1 MYINSMDDIIFVL
14 YILEII
20 FVGER
25 IPRVSATQRKR
36 EREKK
41 KKSYFQSLLKLS
53 FVQKFSRILARN
65 RLIL

>member
-1 MYINSMDDIIFVL
+1 MYIKSMDDIIFVL
-14 YILEII
+14 HILEII

-25 IPRVSATQRKR
+25 IPRVFATQRKR
-36 EREKK
+36 ERERE

-53 FVQKFSRILARN
+53 LVQKLSRILARN

>member
-36 EREKK
+36 EREK
-41 KKSYFQSLLKLS
+41 
-53 FVQKFSRILARN
+53 
-65 RLIL
+65 

>member
-14 YILEII
+14 HILEII

-41 KKSYFQSLLKLS
+41 KSYFQSLLKLS
-53 FVQKFSRILARN
+53 LVQKFSRILARN